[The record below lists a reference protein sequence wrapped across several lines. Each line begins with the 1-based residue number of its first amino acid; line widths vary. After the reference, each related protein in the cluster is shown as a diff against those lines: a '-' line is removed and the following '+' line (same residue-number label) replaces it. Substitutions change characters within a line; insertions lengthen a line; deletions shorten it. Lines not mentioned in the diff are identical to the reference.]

1 MAQIVK
7 NLKVNLTFNINSIP
21 ITPNYCHMTLIKKT
35 ICTIC
40 LFLGV
45 AFSALS
51 FTDQGSKNIQPTGLT
66 VNFLLHPDRVF
77 LNGYPTNTELHKA
90 VHYSE
95 TFQFTK
101 IEQKQPLFGWLVGS
115 QKDNTMQTAY
125 RIMVSSSYE
134 NIRNNIGDMWD
145 SGKTESEQSINIRY
159 SGEPLNPGNVYFW
172 KVKTWDNHNEES
184 SFSAIRQFL
193 TAPKLIDYYGY
204 EYYGTTRY
212 PLQKTDISP
221 ELIKPI
227 TETTTFIDFGKA
239 RFGRMRIMLYGEKE
253 SDTAKIHLGEALKD
267 GRIDRDPGGSIRY
280 ESFKVPLEQGWKTYE
295 IIIPTHQY
303 SRMDRII
310 LMPDHI
316 GEVMPFRYCEIED
329 YPGNLLEASIIQQ
342 VSVHYPFNDQASY
355 FHSSDTVLNDVWDL
369 CKHTIKATSFAGIYV
384 DGDRERFPR
393 EGDSYINQ
401 LSHYGVEREF
411 SLARHTHEF
420 QIQYSSQWTE
430 WILQVVLMAWA
441 DFMETGDPTSM
452 DHFYKDLKAK
462 TLKSLAREDG
472 LISTRTGLVTPEV
485 IKSVHWHENEWRRQ
499 RRDQPAFRDIV
510 DWPQTG
516 GNWDVEG
523 ETDGFEFM
531 DINTVVNAF
540 HYRTLVLMSK
550 IASALN
556 KEGDSEFFDK
566 RAELVKESFNK
577 KLLDHDAGIY
587 VDGEGSSHSSLHAN
601 MFPLA
606 FGLVPEKHVNNVVK
620 FIKSRGMA
628 CSVYGAQH
636 LLNALYN
643 AGVSEYALEL
653 LTSTSERSWG
663 HMIYHIGTTITLEA
677 WDKKYKPNLD
687 WNHAWGSAP
696 ANIIPRKLMGIEPL
710 EPGYRKIRIKPQPA
724 SLETAEIRLPTIR
737 GDVFLS
743 FKNNPG
749 EPFLLEVNIP
759 ANTEAEVYLPLF
771 SANQNVTMN
780 NRPVSFRVQGDFS
793 VIENVGSGNKIFTV
807 SL

>member
-1 MAQIVK
+1 MKAYK
-7 NLKVNLTFNINSIP
+7 KLSLGKVLVF
-21 ITPNYCHMTLIKKT
+21 M
-35 ICTIC
+35 
-40 LFLGV
+40 LFLLFYV
-45 AFSALS
+45 PLS
-51 FTDQGSKNIQPTGLT
+51 SLSKMEKGNNFIRPTGLT

-77 LNGYPTNTELHKA
+77 LNGYPTNTELSQA
-90 VHYSE
+90 VNYSE
-95 TFQFTK
+95 TFQFTE
-101 IEQKQPLFGWLVGS
+101 IEQKQPLFGWLVRS
-115 QKDNTMQTAY
+115 ERSNTMQTAY

-134 NIRNNIGDMWD
+134 NIQNDIGDKWD
-145 SGKTESEQSINIRY
+145 SGKTESERSINIRY
-159 SGEPLNPGNVYFW
+159 SGEPLNPGTVYFW

-193 TAPKLIDYYGY
+193 TAQELIDYYGY
-204 EYYGTTRY
+204 EYYGTSRY
-212 PLQKTDISP
+212 PLQKTDVSP
-221 ELIKPI
+221 ENIKPI
-227 TETTTFIDFGKA
+227 TETSTFIDFGKA
-239 RFGRMRIMLYGEKE
+239 RFGRMRIMLYGTKE
-253 SDTAKIHLGEALKD
+253 TDTVTVHLGEALKD

-280 ESFKVPLEQGWKTYE
+280 ESFKVPLEPGWRTYE

-310 LMPDHI
+310 LMPEYI
-316 GEVMPFRYCEIED
+316 GEVMPFRYCEIEE
-329 YPGNLLEASIIQQ
+329 YPGNLLEAFMIQQ

-411 SLARHTHEF
+411 SLARFTHEF
-420 QIQYSSQWTE
+420 QIKYSSQWTE

-452 DHFYKDLKAK
+452 EHFYEDLKAK

-531 DINTVVNAF
+531 DINTVVNAY

-556 KEGDSEFFDK
+556 KENDYEFFDK
-566 RAELVKESFNK
+566 RAGLVKESFNK
-577 KLLDHDAGIY
+577 KLLDHNTGIY

-606 FGLVPEKHVNNVVK
+606 FGLVPENNITNVTS

-628 CSVYGAQH
+628 CSVYGAQY
-636 LLNALYN
+636 LLNALYH
-643 AGVSEYALEL
+643 GGSPDYALEL
-653 LTSTSERSWG
+653 LTSTAERSWG
-663 HMIYHIGTTITLEA
+663 HMIYNVGSTITLEA

-696 ANIIPRKLMGIEPL
+696 ANIIPGKLMGIEPL

-724 SLETAEIRLPTIR
+724 SLVTAEIKYPTIR
-737 GDVFLS
+737 GDLILS

-749 EPFLLEVNIP
+749 KSFVLNVNIP
-759 ANTEAEVYLPLF
+759 ANTEAEIHLPLF
-771 SANQNVTMN
+771 SAKQNVTMN
-780 NRPVSFRVQGDFS
+780 SRPVSFRVQGSFVVVD
-793 VIENVGSGNKIFTV
+793 NVGSGDKIFEV

>member
-1 MAQIVK
+1 
-7 NLKVNLTFNINSIP
+7 
-21 ITPNYCHMTLIKKT
+21 MTLIKNAL
-35 ICTIC
+35 CA
-40 LFLGV
+40 LFVFFWV
-45 AFSALS
+45 AFPSLS
-51 FTDQGSKNIQPTGLT
+51 NTDKGNKDIRPTGLT

-77 LNGYPTNTELHKA
+77 LNGYPTNTELSKA
-90 VHYSE
+90 VNYSE
-95 TFQFTK
+95 NFQFTE

-115 QKDNTMQTAY
+115 ERSNTMQTAY

-134 NIRNNIGDMWD
+134 NIHNDIGDMWD

-159 SGEPLNPGNVYFW
+159 SGEPLNPNTVYFW

-193 TAPKLIDYYGY
+193 TASKLIDYYGY

-212 PLQKTDISP
+212 PLQKQDVYP
-221 ELIKPI
+221 GRIKPI

-239 RFGRMRIMLYGEKE
+239 RFGRMRLKLYGNKE
-253 SDTAKIHLGEALKD
+253 SDTAWIHLGEALKD

-280 ESFKVPLEQGWKTYE
+280 ESFKVPLEPGWETYE

-310 LMPDHI
+310 LMPEYI
-316 GEVMPFRYCEIED
+316 GEVMPFRYCEIEK
-329 YPGNLLEASIIQQ
+329 YPGNLLESSMIQQ
-342 VSVHYPFNDQASY
+342 VSVLYPFNDQASH
-355 FHSSDTVLNDVWDL
+355 FESSDTVLNDVWDL
-369 CKHTIKATSFAGIYV
+369 CKHTIKATSFAGIFV

-411 SLARHTHEF
+411 TLARYTHEF
-420 QIQYSSQWTE
+420 QIKYSSQWTE

-441 DFMETGDPTSM
+441 DFMETGDPTSL

-556 KEGDSEFFDK
+556 KDSDCEFFDK

-577 KLLDHDAGIY
+577 KLLDHNAGIY

-606 FGLVPEKHVNNVVK
+606 FGLVPENNIANVTS
-620 FIKSRGMA
+620 FIRSRGMA

-636 LLNALYN
+636 LLDALYN
-643 AGVSEYALEL
+643 AEEAYYAIEL
-653 LTSTSERSWG
+653 LTSTGERSWG
-663 HMIYHIGTTITLEA
+663 HMVYNVGTTITLEA
-677 WDKKYKPNLD
+677 WDMKYKPNLD

-696 ANIIPRKLMGIEPL
+696 ANIIPRRLMGIEPI
-710 EPGYRKIRIKPQPA
+710 EPGYRRIRIKPQPA
-724 SLETAEIRLPTIR
+724 SLETAEIKYPTIR
-737 GDVFLS
+737 GDVNLS
-743 FKNNPG
+743 FKNHPG
-749 EPFLLEVNIP
+749 KSFVLNVNIP
-759 ANTEAEVYLPLF
+759 ANTEAEIYLPLF
-771 SANQNVTMN
+771 SPKQIVTMN
-780 NRPVSFRVQGDFS
+780 NKPVSYRINGSFVVVDN
-793 VIENVGSGNKIFTV
+793 IGSGDKRFEV
-807 SL
+807 SH